1 MRPANSAR
9 RSPAEASPRHWTRT
23 CSGSMNSGR
32 AINVTR
38 GARMISI
45 WCQVSGVGCR
55 VPGGSSQL
63 QLRRRPAGGAFDLAQ
78 AGGDVVGHRGSV
90 RTDLQ
95 FGERRPIGRGDYNT
109 GIEDRARVVD
119 TLQVAAQRDHFG
131 PVDALQYPRA
141 QPAVAVLA

>member
-45 WCQVSGVGCR
+45 WVSGVRCQG
-55 VPGGSSQL
+55 VPDQVELGSG
-63 QLRRRPAGGAFDLAQ
+63 PTGGALDFPQ
-78 AGGDVVGHRGSV
+78 PTGDVFGDRCGVRPDFQTGEWRPVGG
-90 RTDLQ
+90 
-95 FGERRPIGRGDYNT
+95 GKYNT
-109 GIEDRARVVD
+109 GVQDRARGVD
-119 TLQVAAQRDHFG
+119 ALQVAAQRDDCG
-131 PVDALQYPRA
+131 PVEALQ
-141 QPAVAVLA
+141 